1 MADLEKIRNIGIIA
15 HIDAGKT
22 TTTERILY
30 YTGREHKMG
39 EVHDGNTVMDYLE
52 DERARGITITSA
64 ATTCIWKDH
73 TINIID
79 TPGHVDFTAE
89 VERSLRVLD
98 GAVGIFCG
106 VGGVEAQS
114 ETVWKQADR
123 YEIPRLAFINKLDRV
138 GADFAT
144 VLSALES
151 RLHVRP
157 VVLTMPWGSGSEF
170 RGVVDI
176 TKSIA
181 YTFDEQNEGKTV
193 IETQIPEE
201 WREKAQEYYEQ
212 LVNTLADFD
221 DEVIERYSNN
231 TLDHSF
237 LYDTIRRATLN
248 RWITPVLA
256 GAAFKNK
263 GVQCLLDAIVAYLPS
278 PQDRPPVKG
287 INPKNKTEIS
297 RKPSPKE
304 SLCALAFKTIF
315 TQHGDLTYTRI
326 YSGKIE
332 EGMQVYNPLRQK
344 PERVNRLLFLHADE
358 QTRCLEAFPGDIV
371 GIIGFKHTITGDTL
385 CKKDKPIILGL
396 MKFPDTVIDK
406 AIEPKATADKD
417 RLIEILKIL
426 SKDDPTFR
434 YKIDEEHGQ
443 TVMSGMGELH
453 LDILCSRIEKEHKVK
468 VNVGK
473 PRVSYRET
481 IAQSAQADYTFQKQ
495 FGGREH
501 YAYLE
506 VKVEP
511 WPKTLLHIDNL
522 LRKEQVPKIFYAAV
536 EEGVRSA
543 VTSGDLAGYPMI
555 DVKVTITGGRAHPL
569 NSSAEAFS
577 AAAFQAVKKACQ
589 TAGYLLLEPIMR
601 FQIQTPIK
609 YLGDINSNLG
619 CRRAEISELKPQG
632 EIEII
637 TGKVPIAEMFG
648 YSNMLRGLTQ
658 GRGTFTMEPLEY
670 APVPAEIK
678 NRLLM
683 G

>member
-1 MADLEKIRNIGIIA
+1 MAESEKIRNIGIIA

-30 YTGREHKMG
+30 YTGKEHKMG
-39 EVHDGNTVMDYLE
+39 EVHDGNTVMDYRD

-123 YEIPRLAFINKLDRV
+123 YEIPRLAFVNKMDRV
-138 GADFAT
+138 GADFSV
-144 VLSALES
+144 VLSALQE
-151 RLHVRP
+151 RLHIRP
-157 VVLTMPWGSGSEF
+157 VVLTMPWGSGNEF
-170 RGVVDI
+170 RGVIDI
-176 TKSIA
+176 IKKIA
-181 YTFDEQNEGKTV
+181 YTFDEQSEGRTI
-193 IETQIPEE
+193 IETQIPDE
-201 WREKAQEYYEQ
+201 WQEKAHAYYEE
-212 LVNTLADFD
+212 LIDTLADFD
-221 DEVIERYSNN
+221 DEIIERYSNN
-231 TLDHSF
+231 TLDNNF
-237 LYDTIRRATLN
+237 LHDALRRATLD
-248 RWITPVLA
+248 RLITPVFA
-256 GAAFKNK
+256 GASFKNK
-263 GVQCLLDAIVAYLPS
+263 GVQCLLDAIVQYLPS
-278 PQDRPPVKG
+278 PQDRPSVKG
-287 INPKNKTEIS
+287 INPKNNAKTS

-315 TQHGDLTYTRI
+315 TQHGDLTYIRI

-344 PERVNRLLFLHADE
+344 TERVNRLLSLHAD
-358 QTRCLEAFPGDIV
+358 QQIRCLESFPGDIV
-371 GIIGFKHTITGDTL
+371 GVIGLKHTITGDTL
-385 CKKDKPIILGL
+385 CKKDNPIVLGP

-417 RLIEILKIL
+417 RMGDVLKIL

-434 YKIDEEHGQ
+434 YSIDEEHGQ
-443 TVMSGMGELH
+443 TVISGMGELH
-453 LDILCSRIEKEHKVK
+453 LDILCNRIEREHRVR
-468 VNVGK
+468 VNVGR

-481 IAQSAQADYTFQKQ
+481 IAQGAEANYTFQKQ

-501 YAYLE
+501 YAYIE
-506 VKVEP
+506 ARVEP
-511 WPKTLLHIDNL
+511 WPKDLLNIENL
-522 LRKEQVPKIFYAAV
+522 LCKEQVPKVFYASI

-543 VTSGDLAGYPMI
+543 VTSGDLVGYPLI
-555 DVKVTITGGRAHPL
+555 NIKVTITGGSSHPL

-589 TAGYLLLEPIMR
+589 KAGYLLLEPIMR

-619 CRRAEISELKPQG
+619 CRRAEISEMKPQG
-632 EIEII
+632 EIQII

-648 YSNMLRGLTQ
+648 YSNILRALTQ

-670 APVPAEIK
+670 APVPAEVQRK
-678 NRLLM
+678 SLM
-683 G
+683 L